1 MFETLF
7 GGALVIIVLYFLLQA
22 FGVSNYWRGVISGVL
37 PVIGYLALSTSKWP
51 GGDVISMHMAVYL
64 ATATVLTVIGARK
77 RGEVKRLHWGPKVIM
92 IFFLALFVID
102 GTLLVIS
109 GQGVPQE
116 VAKWLLPPAKKNH
129 QTAHTAFA
137 GVVTHGEEAA
147 KAGEAEVEQAEDEH
161 PPVYEKL
168 ETFTVN
174 LADQESYLQTDIQ
187 LLLGDA
193 SLQSKIKERMPEVR
207 DALIRLLSS
216 KTAEELAL
224 QDGKD
229 ALANEILQTMNDVLK
244 VKDKSEGVKKV
255 LFAAFI
261 IQS

>member
-1 MFETLF
+1 MAKEEAPEVEVEAPKKKGKL
-7 GGALVIIVLYFLLQA
+7 IIILAAVAVL
-22 FGVSNYWRGVISGVL
+22 
-37 PVIGYLALSTSKWP
+37 
-51 GGDVISMHMAVYL
+51 
-64 ATATVLTVIGARK
+64 VIGA
-77 RGEVKRLHWGPKVIM
+77 GVAA
-92 IFFLALFVID
+92 FFLLSSPDA
-102 GTLLVIS
+102 
-109 GQGVPQE
+109 
-116 VAKWLLPPAKKNH
+116 
-129 QTAHTAFA
+129 
-137 GVVTHGEEAA
+137 EEAA